1 MKAARKM
8 TVMERFRLR
17 VLFLEGVGPEKLAA
31 EFRIDR
37 STVSRNTTCKGFRAG
52 TGLQIEQVA
61 RLHSLWTSE
70 AKGKGMELSLGEIA
84 DMAII
89 ISARRSAGGLVGFA
103 QSILSQCSSLAEDI
117 RSNRGHEPQDAG
129 NQQSAF

>member
-1 MKAARKM
+1 MKTARKL
-8 TVMERFRLR
+8 TVMERLRLR
-17 VLFLEGVGPEKLAA
+17 VLFLEGVGPERLAA

-37 STVSRNTTCKGFRAG
+37 STVSRNTAGKGFKAG
-52 TGLQIEQVA
+52 TGLQVEQVV
-61 RLHSLWTSE
+61 RLHSLWISE

-89 ISARRSAGGLVGFA
+89 ISARRGAGGLVGFA
-103 QSILSQCSSLAEDI
+103 QCILSQFSNLTDDI
-117 RSNRGHEPQDAG
+117 RFNYEPSGAR